1 MTLADR
7 IRSFE
12 NLGEKLRRYQENS
25 TEADLASL
33 VAASRKA
40 FIHNPWF
47 TPDFISLSLNNLGK
61 LLTVENLNRWISE
74 YRTKLERKEAPKKIG
89 VVMAGN
95 IPAVGFHDF
104 LCVLISGN
112 TLVAKLSSSDEHLL
126 PAMANILAEQIPE
139 WNDSI
144 SFTNGKL
151 GEFDAIIATGSTNTS
166 RYFEF
171 YFGKYPHIIRKSR
184 NSVAVLNGTETDN
197 DLQNLADDIML
208 YFGMGCRSISKIY
221 VPSGYDFSRLY
232 KALDKYDSYIHHHK
246 YCNNYEYSKSIFMVG
261 QIPFADTGYLL
272 LKEDKAISSRIAVL
286 HYEFYDSLPY
296 VVESILQAGDS
307 VQCIISNKVLPINFL
322 HPGEGQTPA
331 LWDYADQTDT
341 LEFLLSLT

>member
-12 NLGEKLRRYQENS
+12 NLGERLRRYQENS
-25 TEADLASL
+25 TDADLTSL

-40 FIHNPWF
+40 SIINPWF
-47 TPDFISLSLNNLGK
+47 TPAFISLALNNLGK
-61 LLTVENLNRWISE
+61 SLTVENLSKWVSLYE
-74 YRTKLERKEAPKKIG
+74 TKLKRTAIPKKIG

-112 TLVAKLSSSDEHLL
+112 TLVAKLSSSDEQLL
-126 PAMANILAEQIPE
+126 PAMAGILAEQIPE
-139 WNDSI
+139 WNESI
-144 SFTNGKL
+144 FFSDGKL
-151 GEFDAIIATGSTNTS
+151 GEFDAIIATGNTNTS

-184 NSVAVLNGTETDN
+184 NSIAVLNGTETES

-208 YFGMGCRSISKIY
+208 FFGMGCRSISKIY
-221 VPSGYDFSRLY
+221 VPSGYDFARLY
-232 KALDKYDSYIHHHK
+232 KALDKFGSYIHHHK
-246 YCNNYEYSKSIFMVG
+246 YCNNYDYSKSIFMVG

-286 HYEFYDSLPY
+286 HYEYYENLTD
-296 VVESILQAGDS
+296 VVESIQQAGDS
-307 VQCIISNKVLPINFL
+307 IQCVISNMMLPINTL

-341 LEFLLSLT
+341 MEFLLSLS

>member
-12 NLGEKLRRYQENS
+12 ILGEKLRRYQENS

-33 VAASRKA
+33 VAASRKSSMS
-40 FIHNPWF
+40 NPWF
-47 TPDFISLSLNNLGK
+47 TPAFISLALNNLGK
-61 LLTVENLNRWISE
+61 LLTLENLNRWVSV
-74 YRTKLERKEAPKKIG
+74 YTTKLEREAAPGKIG

-104 LCVLISGN
+104 LCVLITGN

-126 PAMANILAEQIPE
+126 PAMAGILSEQIPE
-139 WNDSI
+139 WKDSI
-144 SFTNGKL
+144 FFTSGKL

-166 RYFEF
+166 RYFEY

-184 NSVAVLNGTETDN
+184 NSIAVLNGTEN
-197 DLQNLADDIML
+197 ESDLQNLADDIML
-208 YFGMGCRSISKIY
+208 FFGMGCRSISKIY
-221 VPSGYDFSRLY
+221 VPSGYDFSRLF
-232 KALDKYDSYIHHHK
+232 KALDKYGSYIHHHK
-246 YCNNYEYSKSIFMVG
+246 YCNNYEYGKSIFMVG
-261 QIPFADTGYLL
+261 QIPFTDTGYLL
-272 LKEDKAISSRIAVL
+272 LKEDKSISSRIAVL
-286 HYEFYDSLPY
+286 HYEYYENQTD
-296 VVESILQAGDS
+296 VVESIQQAGDS
-307 VQCIISNKVLPINFL
+307 VQCVISNIILPINTL

-341 LEFLLSLT
+341 MEFLLSLS